1 MKPYAENRRAAFDY
15 EILELF
21 EAGIALL
28 GFEVKAI
35 RSGFAQ
41 IAGAHVLIR
50 GNEAFL
56 LNAIIPPYQP
66 ANVPT
71 TYNPSR
77 TRRLLL
83 TQKEIA
89 YVTGKTH
96 ESGLTIVPIR
106 LYGKG
111 RTIKLQI
118 GLVRRKKKADKRE
131 TIQKREAKKNI
142 ARTLKSRM

>member
-1 MKPYAENRRAAFDY
+1 MKPFAENRRALFDH
-15 EILELF
+15 EILESM
-21 EAGIALL
+21 EAGLEL
-28 GFEVKAI
+28 RGFEVKAI
-35 RSGFAQ
+35 RNGFAQ

-66 ANVPT
+66 ANVPAE
-71 TYNPSR
+71 YDPAR

-83 TQKEIA
+83 ARKEIA
-89 YVTGKTH
+89 YLTGKTH

-118 GLVRRKKKADKRE
+118 GLVRRKKKADKRG
-131 TIQKREAKKNI
+131 TIQKREARKSI
-142 ARTLKSRM
+142 ARTLKSRI